1 MEEGLEQRDREE
13 SLFHLSSWPGVSE
26 GQLNITRVNRY
37 RFVKG
42 TKQAQP
48 PVNDRLKN
56 WATIARGAART
67 DRDMTLALKLAEI
80 QKNI

>member
-42 TKQAQP
+42 TKQAQ
-48 PVNDRLKN
+48 
-56 WATIARGAART
+56 IAS
-67 DRDMTLALKLAEI
+67 LAPL
-80 QKNI
+80 